1 MYKVFLITILVL
13 IVAVY
18 ILWHFGKLHY
28 CNIFLLLLSM
38 IPFGVCEYN
47 EKIKKKESFIWGRSE
62 DTYIINKFRNLSNN
76 KKIELQKLVNNNDE
90 DMKVIFNHIS
100 KLNRDYHTF
109 ILANIDYND
118 RINFFNNIMQL
129 VIIPTDLTYYLLNL
143 QIKNFVGINI
153 DVDKFKDVKLK
164 DVIVNQNVV
173 TADIYSLLKM
183 LINLIQRS
191 QQFNAENKINLILS
205 NYDINSFSNIGVEL
219 KDVMNAILPFNEIT
233 LKKFFQN
240 TYFKQLNNYITQL
253 NLNNDSKNNLIKEI
267 NALVKYTSMVE
278 EFLDTL
284 KSDQKT
290 NDQLI
295 DKIEQ
300 NLNMM
305 KSDDVQLIE
314 LKNEIKQYRELEI
327 RRTNIE
333 NAGLDKNYRKE
344 VRRINTGGVEGYARK
359 PNSFSLYF
367 DYNKLP
373 QEEQKNLRD
382 RFYGEYE
389 AYVVEINKNTSGKQ
403 LKRNVDIQQQD
414 ITNLDTEFE
423 FKNTKLTKQLN
434 AANEELQNLINN
446 PINSNQKS
454 KDYYNNPNT
463 GVIKKQ
469 QKIITQIQKDLD
481 KINERIYKY
490 ENRDNT
496 SEDRSLWNDLTR
508 AQDRFNELDV
518 EYKNMNQSNK
528 TMAYGQH
535 RKAEEELKAANLAY
549 NLNNDK
555 LKIKSNDLLN
565 KLNIANDILNQLIQE
580 EQNTSEM
587 TYYQYGQ
594 KKRDLEN
601 EIEALKLELNN
612 TNEGYNWNKQRRTG
626 WLNDFKS
633 TLNNFKNIKPL
644 SWEEWMTKKLN
655 DESGQEYVTKVTD
668 IRYNEAVKRNEQ
680 NRINEQ
686 NQSFESLGDNNEMIE
701 AQEEAATNIGNTT
714 MSGIKTLGNTV
725 KQFSKSASSLLGK
738 TAAFSKSAVSKLNQK
753 RNNDNSIGNDDVDVK
768 LLDQSKESQQRIIS
782 NYKSFVE
789 KIVKI
794 GAKQKMNEFLESLKS
809 ELNNPE
815 YELSE
820 DETNKLTKNISEI
833 IDTYAFKNDFDAYM
847 NKYKGNNQKFD
858 NIINKIINNYKS
870 KFANE
875 LNNFMKTDEIS
886 MLKFKEIQY
895 SQFPTIKPIIEPIMN
910 RIEQAYNNKLTN
922 HNQSK
927 DATLSKLKAEYE
939 YLKTEYTKLKDEK
952 DKLSKSNSHM
962 NKNMKILN
970 NITSEHPKVREL
982 MNNVYQSTLNYI
994 SHTKSFMN
1002 AILQN
1007 QQQLHQTTKM
1017 HEHLIML
1024 YEDILKSVKIEE
1036 NEIIKTVTN
1045 KDKNFVAK
1053 ISLLQNMNK
1062 DLTNKLNRLNIENK
1076 TLHNTGLE
1084 SETVDSFKIHIKNLE
1099 KTIKEQHD
1107 RILTLHE
1114 SGEKACLSNPK
1125 IENIRISHT
1134 VNEQVINA
1142 YKKLLQDTEVQ
1153 VSAIIK
1159 GLKDRNQKLQFD
1171 INGLQRI
1178 ILDNE
1183 LKYKESLD
1191 AMISVNKINYESKL
1205 SMCNAQIGLYAKNA
1219 KDANAY
1225 SLKMDGDMTN
1235 YLKQKEEEIK
1245 KIYKQQI
1252 IDIELKLTTS
1262 INMIKRMEQELKH
1275 KDSIITQLSNK
1286 IKTLES
1292 TENQNSSKLKKYINI
1307 FNNIKNLPLDSIKQY
1322 VSKLDS
1328 FEDHER
1334 FINEVINSLESCN
1347 NKLNEANNKLQVCDF
1362 KTKIMKLNEELLI
1375 NSDKTNMQSFID
1387 NATVLQT
1394 ELKQSAIKQSEESML
1409 LDTYITRMI
1418 NNMKSKIQ
1426 KV

>member
-1 MYKVFLITILVL
+1 
-13 IVAVY
+13 
-18 ILWHFGKLHY
+18 
-28 CNIFLLLLSM
+28 M

-47 EKIKKKESFIWGRSE
+47 EKKKESFIWGRSE

-153 DVDKFKDVKLK
+153 DVNKFKDVKLK

-278 EFLDTL
+278 EFLNTL

-403 LKRNVDIQQQD
+403 LKRNVDTQQQD

-469 QKIITQIQKDLD
+469 KKIITQIQKDLD

-508 AQDRFNELDV
+508 AQDRFNKLDD

-612 TNEGYNWNKQRRTG
+612 TNEGYNWDKQRRTG

-680 NRINEQ
+680 KRINDQ
-686 NQSFESLGDNNEMIE
+686 NMSFESLGDNNEMIE

-714 MSGIKTLGNTV
+714 MNGIKTLGNTV

-768 LLDQSKESQQRIIS
+768 LLDQSKESQHRIIS
-782 NYKSFVE
+782 NYKLFVE

-794 GAKQKMNEFLESLKS
+794 GAKQEMNEFLESLKS

-815 YELSE
+815 NELSE

-833 IDTYAFKNDFDAYM
+833 IDTYTFKNNFDAYM
-847 NKYKGNNQKFD
+847 SKYKGNNPKFD
-858 NIINKIINNYKS
+858 NIIDKIINNYKS

-1036 NEIIKTVTN
+1036 TEIIKTVAN

-1053 ISLLQNMNK
+1053 IALLQNMNK